1 MLPNLENIKDRIKEL
16 IDSGDT
22 HNLEEELRGLHCADL
37 SEIYESLNKEE
48 RLICTNI
55 LSEDELADLLEELP
69 PQMQVEILDDI
80 DDEKAARI
88 IMKMPHDSVADVLGD
103 LDDVESETYLN
114 KLPLRVSS
122 QIRELL
128 SYDEDTAGGIMDS
141 AVITVN
147 QDMTIEQVMSF
158 LRVKAEKDNIEL
170 YYIYVVD
177 KLNHLLGVVSLRNL
191 LTCPL
196 HIKIEDIMSTDII
209 KAYVDDPQD
218 IVADILIKY
227 GFLAVPI
234 VDHYNRLKGM
244 VTWDDA
250 QEVTEEET
258 TEEIYASSGIT
269 TDVIDEDEILS
280 GHIYNAIRARTPWL
294 FITLL
299 GEMVAVN
306 VAHHFDNLIGLLP
319 IIAIFMPLLAGL
331 GGNIGTQSITLMVR
345 GLSTGEV
352 NINAAMYH
360 IVRELKI
367 GFVIGTLFGI
377 LVTIFTWQWQHNYA
391 LGVVVGAAMITNMTL
406 ATVIGTLTPFA
417 LKKMKIDPAIA
428 SGPVIATTIDVMGL
442 TVYFS
447 MVTVAIKMFFLK

>member
-16 IDSGDT
+16 IEDNDRY
-22 HNLEEELRGLHCADL
+22 NLEEELKGLHSADL
-37 SEIYESLNKEE
+37 AEIYQNLTQKE
-48 RLICTNI
+48 RHICTSI

-69 PQMQVEILDDI
+69 PQMQVEILGEI

-88 IMKMPHDSVADVLGD
+88 ILKMPHDSVADVLGD
-103 LDDVESETYLN
+103 LGDIESETYLN

-128 SYDEDTAGGIMDS
+128 SYDEDTAGGIMNS

-147 QDMTIEQVMSF
+147 QDMTIEQVLSF
-158 LRVKAEKDNIEL
+158 LRIKAEKENTEL

-177 KLNHLLGVVSLRNL
+177 KLNHLLGVISLRNL
-191 LTCPL
+191 LTSPL
-196 HIKIEDIMSTDII
+196 HIKVEDIMSTDII

-218 IVADILIKY
+218 MVADILMKY

-250 QEVTEEET
+250 QEVSEEET
-258 TEEIYASSGIT
+258 TGEIYTSSGIT
-269 TDVIDEDEILS
+269 VDKIDEDEILS
-280 GHIYNAIRARTPWL
+280 GRIINAIRARTPWL

-306 VAHHFDNLIGLLP
+306 VAHYFDKLIGIVP

-352 NINAAMYH
+352 TLNSAFHH
-360 IVRELKI
+360 IFRELKI
-367 GFVIGTLFGI
+367 GFIIGALFGI
-377 LVTIFTWQWQHNYA
+377 MVTLFTWKWQHNCA
-391 LGVVVGAAMITNMTL
+391 LGIVVGTAMVSNMTL
-406 ATVIGTLTPFA
+406 ATIIGTFTPFA
-417 LKKMKIDPAIA
+417 LKKMNIDPAIA
-428 SGPVIATTIDVMGL
+428 SGPVIATTIDVLGL

-447 MVTVAIKMFFLK
+447 LVTVAIKYLI

>member
-1 MLPNLENIKDRIKEL
+1 MLPNLKNIRDRIQEL
-16 IDSGDT
+16 IENGDVK
-22 HNLEEELRGLHCADL
+22 NLEEKLKGLHSADL
-37 SEIYESLNKEE
+37 AEIYENISLDE
-48 RLICTNI
+48 RRACTVL
-55 LSEDELADLLEELP
+55 LSEDDLADLLEELS
-69 PQMQVEILDDI
+69 PQIQIELLDEL

-103 LDDVESETYLN
+103 LDDVESESYLN

-128 SYDEDTAGGIMDS
+128 SYEEDSAGGIMNSD
-141 AVITVN
+141 VITVN
-147 QDMTIEQVMSF
+147 QDMTIEQTLSF
-158 LRVKAEKDNIEL
+158 LRIKAEKDNIEL

-177 KLNHLLGVVSLRNL
+177 KLNHLLGVVSLRTL
-191 LTCPL
+191 LTSPL

-209 KAYVDDPQD
+209 KAYIDDPQE

-227 GFLAVPI
+227 GFLALPI

-258 TEEIYASSGIT
+258 TGEIYASSGIT
-269 TDVIDEDEILS
+269 TDVFDEDEILS
-280 GHIYNAIRARTPWL
+280 GHIIKSIRARTPWL

-299 GEMVAVN
+299 GEFLAVN
-306 VAHHFDNLIGLLP
+306 VAHHFDKVIGILP

-352 NINAAMYH
+352 TLSSAFYH
-360 IVRELKI
+360 IFREFRI
-367 GFVIGTLFGI
+367 GLIIGTLFGLI
-377 LVTIFTWQWQHNYA
+377 VTLITWQWQHSLA
-391 LGVVVGAAMITNMTL
+391 LGFVVGTAMILNMTL

-417 LKKMKIDPAIA
+417 LKKINIDPAVA

-442 TVYFS
+442 TVYF
-447 MVTVAIKMFFLK
+447 MLVTLFFSYLV

>member
-1 MLPNLENIKDRIKEL
+1 MLPNLKNIRDRIQEL
-16 IDSGDT
+16 IENGDVK
-22 HNLEEELRGLHCADL
+22 NLEEKLKGLHSADL
-37 SEIYESLNKEE
+37 AEIYENISLDE
-48 RLICTNI
+48 RRACTVL
-55 LSEDELADLLEELP
+55 LSEDDLADLLEELS
-69 PQMQVEILDDI
+69 PQIQIELLDEL

-103 LDDVESETYLN
+103 LDDVESESYLN

-128 SYDEDTAGGIMDS
+128 SYEEDSAGGIMNSD
-141 AVITVN
+141 VITVN
-147 QDMTIEQVMSF
+147 QDMTIEQTLSF
-158 LRVKAEKDNIEL
+158 LRIKAEKDNIEL

-177 KLNHLLGVVSLRNL
+177 KLNHLLGVVSLRTL
-191 LTCPL
+191 LTSPL

-209 KAYVDDPQD
+209 KAYIDDPQE

-227 GFLAVPI
+227 GFLALPI

-258 TEEIYASSGIT
+258 TGEFYASSGIT
-269 TDVIDEDEILS
+269 TDVFDEDEILS
-280 GHIYNAIRARTPWL
+280 GHIIKSIRARTPWL

-299 GEMVAVN
+299 GEFLAVN
-306 VAHHFDNLIGLLP
+306 VAHHFDKVIGILP

-352 NINAAMYH
+352 TLSSAFYH
-360 IVRELKI
+360 IFREFRI
-367 GFVIGTLFGI
+367 GLIIGTLFGLI
-377 LVTIFTWQWQHNYA
+377 VTLITWQWQHSLA
-391 LGVVVGAAMITNMTL
+391 LGFVVGTAMILNMTL

-417 LKKMKIDPAIA
+417 LKKINIDPAVA

-442 TVYFS
+442 TVYF
-447 MVTVAIKMFFLK
+447 MLVTLFFSYLV

>member
-22 HNLEEELRGLHCADL
+22 HNLEEELGGLHCADL
-37 SEIYESLNKEE
+37 SEIYESLSKEE

-250 QEVTEEET
+250 QEVSEEET

-299 GEMVAVN
+299 GEMVAV
-306 VAHHFDNLIGLLP
+306 
-319 IIAIFMPLLAGL
+319 
-331 GGNIGTQSITLMVR
+331 
-345 GLSTGEV
+345 
-352 NINAAMYH
+352 
-360 IVRELKI
+360 
-367 GFVIGTLFGI
+367 
-377 LVTIFTWQWQHNYA
+377 
-391 LGVVVGAAMITNMTL
+391 
-406 ATVIGTLTPFA
+406 
-417 LKKMKIDPAIA
+417 
-428 SGPVIATTIDVMGL
+428 
-442 TVYFS
+442 
-447 MVTVAIKMFFLK
+447 

>member
-1 MLPNLENIKDRIKEL
+1 MLPNLENIRDRIHEL
-16 IDSGDT
+16 IENGDIQ
-22 HNLEEELRGLHCADL
+22 NLEEKLKGLHSADL
-37 SEIYESLNKEE
+37 AEIYENLSQDE
-48 RLICTNI
+48 RRSCTAL
-55 LSEDELADLLEELP
+55 LSEDDLADLLEELS

-88 IMKMPHDSVADVLGD
+88 ILKMPHDSVADVLGD

-128 SYDEDTAGGIMDS
+128 SYEEDTAGGIMNSD
-141 AVITVN
+141 VITVN
-147 QDMTIEQVMSF
+147 QDMTIEQALSF
-158 LRVKAEKDNIEL
+158 LRIKAEKDNIEL

-191 LTCPL
+191 LTSPL

-218 IVADILIKY
+218 IVADILMKY
-227 GFLAVPI
+227 GFLALPI

-258 TEEIYASSGIT
+258 TGEIYASSGIT

-280 GHIYNAIRARTPWL
+280 GHIINAIRARTPWL

-299 GEMVAVN
+299 GEFMAVN
-306 VAHHFDNLIGLLP
+306 VAHHFDKVIGLIP

-352 NINAAMYH
+352 SLNSAFYH
-360 IVRELKI
+360 IFRESKI
-367 GFVIGTLFGI
+367 GFLIGAFFGI
-377 LVTIFTWQWQHNYA
+377 MVTLITWHWQHSIA
-391 LGVVVGAAMITNMTL
+391 LGIVVGTAMVMNMTL
-406 ATVIGTLTPFA
+406 ATIIGTLTPFA
-417 LKKMKIDPAIA
+417 LKKINIDPAIA

-442 TVYFS
+442 TVYFTLVTIS
-447 MVTVAIKMFFLK
+447 MQYLI

>member
-1 MLPNLENIKDRIKEL
+1 MLPNLENIRDRIHEL
-16 IDSGDT
+16 IENDET
-22 HNLEEELRGLHCADL
+22 QPLEENLKGLHSADL
-37 SEIYESLNKEE
+37 AEIYEDLTQEE
-48 RLICTNI
+48 RRACTLL
-55 LSEDELADLLEELP
+55 LSEDDLADLIEELS
-69 PQMQVEILDDI
+69 PQMQVEILDAI

-88 IMKMPHDSVADVLGD
+88 ILKMPHDSVADVLGD
-103 LDDVESETYLN
+103 LDDDDSETYLN

-128 SYDEDTAGGIMDS
+128 SYEEDSAGGIMNSD
-141 AVITVN
+141 VITVN
-147 QDMTIEQVMSF
+147 QDMTIEQALSF
-158 LRVKAEKDNIEL
+158 LRIKAEKDNIEL

-191 LTCPL
+191 LTSPL

-218 IVADILIKY
+218 MAADILIKY

-250 QEVTEEET
+250 QEVSEEET
-258 TEEIYASSGIT
+258 TGEIYASSGIT
-269 TDVIDEDEILS
+269 TDVVDEDEILS
-280 GHIYNAIRARTPWL
+280 GHIIRAIRARTPWL

-299 GEMVAVN
+299 GEFLAVN
-306 VAHHFDNLIGLLP
+306 VAHHFDKLIGIVP

-352 NINAAMYH
+352 SINSAVHH
-360 IVRELKI
+360 IFRESKI
-367 GFVIGTLFGI
+367 GFLIGAFFG
-377 LVTIFTWQWQHNYA
+377 LMVTFITWGWQHSMA
-391 LGVVVGAAMITNMTL
+391 LGLVVGLAMVMNMTL
-406 ATVIGTLTPFA
+406 ATIIGTLTPFA
-417 LKKMKIDPAIA
+417 LKKINIDPAIA

-442 TVYFS
+442 TVYFTL
-447 MVTVAIKMFFLK
+447 VTIFIKYLT

>member
-1 MLPNLENIKDRIKEL
+1 MLPNLENIKERIREL
-16 IDSGDT
+16 IDSSDT
-22 HNLEEELRGLHCADL
+22 HNLEEELRSLHCADL
-37 SEIYESLNKEE
+37 AEVYEFLTQEE
-48 RLICTNI
+48 RLICTKL

-69 PQMQVEILDDI
+69 AQMQVEVLDDM

-103 LDDVESETYLN
+103 LDDVDSETYLN

-141 AVITVN
+141 SVITVN

-170 YYIYVVD
+170 YYLYVVD

-218 IVADILIKY
+218 VVADILIKY

-280 GHIYNAIRARTPWL
+280 GHIMKAIRARTPWL

-299 GEMVAVN
+299 GELVAVN
-306 VAHHFDNLIGLLP
+306 VAHHFDKLIGLIP
-319 IIAIFMPLLAGL
+319 VIAIFMPLLAGL

-345 GLSTGEV
+345 GFSTGEV
-352 NINAAMYH
+352 TINSAMYH
-360 IVRELKI
+360 IFRELRI
-367 GFVIGTLFGI
+367 GFCIGALFG
-377 LVTIFTWQWQHNYA
+377 LMVTLFTWQWQHSYA
-391 LGVVVGAAMITNMTL
+391 LGIVVGTAMITNMTL

-417 LKKMKIDPAIA
+417 LKKMNIDPAIA

-447 MVTVAIKMFFLK
+447 LVAVAMKYLV